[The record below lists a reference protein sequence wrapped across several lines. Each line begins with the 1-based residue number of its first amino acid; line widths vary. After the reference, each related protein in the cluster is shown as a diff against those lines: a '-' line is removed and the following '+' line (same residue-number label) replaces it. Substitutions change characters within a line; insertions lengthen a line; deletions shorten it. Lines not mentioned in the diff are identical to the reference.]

1 MRIGRKGDIRRR
13 WELRVLV
20 ALPAVWIL
28 FAAVEG
34 YLAIEMTREALGFG
48 GRAAFPRL
56 DGVILAVIGVSSLLA
71 LACGVGLAFAVTW
84 PMRDLLRKIQHR
96 LQGDAAVGLT
106 SGNELRQLSNA
117 FDHMLLSFEK
127 FVSDTHIVDGMPL
140 GILVVDR
147 DDMIVRAN
155 GEAARLLPSTELA
168 DGARRLNE
176 ARRLRDVCPDGM
188 YPPLAQAL
196 RSVRDTGV
204 PMQVGPELLLGPE
217 PDAIEST
224 RRVDLHPTTSVGEVV
239 IVIRDLKHL
248 ANIRGQ
254 MQRVDQLAALGAHMA
269 SLAHE
274 IGGGLMGIQ
283 MLIEALEPRTP
294 SDVKLI
300 DRLRAECERAGRL
313 LTEIRTFGQAS
324 ARERVAVNL
333 GRLVEEI
340 VWMLEPRLM
349 TKHITV
355 EKHLDLDVAPVLIDR
370 DRIVQAIL
378 NIVNNAFEATPPNG
392 KVTIAVGRNGKD
404 TLVKIANTG
413 SFIPQEE
420 QAKIFTLFYT
430 TKRGGSGFGL
440 AQARRALADHGGDI
454 QLASSRE
461 AGTEFVLRFPD
472 QAAPVQQPPAPTPQ
486 RQSADGRITSLVR

>member
-1 MRIGRKGDIRRR
+1 MRRRQGDIRRR

-34 YLAIEMTREALGFG
+34 YLAIEMTRDALGFG

-56 DGVILAVIGVSSLLA
+56 DGVILTVIGVSSLLA
-71 LACGVGLAFAVTW
+71 LACGVALALAVTR

-140 GILVVDR
+140 GILVIDR

-155 GEAARLLPSTELA
+155 GEALRLLPSPDA
-168 DGARRLNE
+168 VDGARRLGQ
-176 ARRLRDVCPDGM
+176 ASRLHDVCPEGM
-188 YPPLAQAL
+188 YPPLAEAL
-196 RSVRDTGV
+196 TSVRDTGL

-217 PDAIEST
+217 PDAVEST
-224 RRVDLHPTTSVGEVV
+224 RRVDLYPTTSVGEVV

-294 SDVKLI
+294 ADVKLL
-300 DRLRAECERAGRL
+300 DKLRAECERAARL

-340 VWMLEPRLM
+340 LWMLEPRLM

-355 EKHLDLDVAPVLIDR
+355 EKHLDLELAPVLIDR

-378 NIVNNAFEATPPNG
+378 NIVNNAFEATPLNG
-392 KVTIAVGRNGKD
+392 RVTIAVARSGER
-404 TLVKIANTG
+404 TVVKIANTG
-413 SFIPQEE
+413 SFIPPEE

-430 TKRGGSGFGL
+430 TRPGGSGFGL
-440 AQARRALADHGGDI
+440 PQARRALVDHGGDI
-454 QLASSRE
+454 EVTSSRE
-461 AGTEFVLRFPD
+461 RGTEFVLQFPD
-472 QAAPVQQPPAPTPQ
+472 APVPTSLPPAEATA
-486 RQSADGRITSLVR
+486 RQTRSVSEIAR

>member
-1 MRIGRKGDIRRR
+1 MPIRRTGDIRRR

-34 YLAIEMTREALGFG
+34 YLAIELTRDALGFG

-56 DGVILAVIGVSSLLA
+56 DGVILLVIGVSSVLA
-71 LACGVGLAFAVTW
+71 LACGLGLAFAVTR
-84 PMRDLLRKIQHR
+84 PMRDLMRKIQHR

-140 GILVVDR
+140 GILVIDR

-155 GEAARLLPSTELA
+155 GEALRLLPAPGIA
-168 DGARRLNE
+168 DGARRLGE
-176 ARRLRDVCPDGM
+176 SRGLRDVCPEGM
-188 YPPLAQAL
+188 YPSLAEAL
-196 RSVRDTGV
+196 NSVRDTGV
-204 PMQVGPELLLGPE
+204 PMEVGSELLLGPE
-217 PDAIEST
+217 PDAVEPT
-224 RRVDLHPTTSVGEVV
+224 TRVDLHPTTTVGEVV

-300 DRLRAECERAGRL
+300 DKLRSECERAGRL

-340 VWMLEPRLM
+340 LWMLEPRLM

-355 EKHLDLDVAPVLIDR
+355 EKHLNLELAPVLIDR
-370 DRIVQAIL
+370 DRIVQAIV
-378 NIVNNAFEATPPNG
+378 NILNNAFESTPTSG
-392 KVTIAVGRNGKD
+392 KVTIAVGRD
-404 TLVKIANTG
+404 DASTLVKIANTG
-413 SFIPQEE
+413 SFIPPEE

-454 QLASSRE
+454 EVTSSLE
-461 AGTEFVLRFPD
+461 QGTRFVLRFPD
-472 QAAPVQQPPAPTPQ
+472 QAVQMSSGAGKSYETVATAS
-486 RQSADGRITSLVR
+486 RMAR